1 MKASP
6 ALRIGHGYD
15 VHRFAEGREL
25 WLGGVRISHPL
36 GLDGH
41 SDADVILHAIC
52 DALLGALA
60 LGDIGQHFPNTDPRY
75 RGIDSKELLQQCRLL
90 VEREGYGVVNVD
102 VSVMAEAPKLAPH
115 LTGMRQ
121 AIAGPLNVDAGAVS
135 VKATTNEGL
144 GFAGRGE
151 GIAAWAVVLLMRGE

>member
-25 WLGGVRISHPL
+25 WLGGVRINHPL

-75 RGIDSKELLQQCRLL
+75 RGIDSKELLKQCRHL
-90 VEREGYGVVNVD
+90 VERAGYGVVNVD

-115 LTGMRQ
+115 LAAMRQ
-121 AIAGPLNVDAGAVS
+121 AIAGPLNVAAGAVS
-135 VKATTNEGL
+135 VKATTNEGM

-151 GIAAWAVVLLMRGE
+151 GIAAWAVVLLQRAE